1 MTSLDKATLI
11 QKIRDE
17 KARLADID
25 AEKRLLVGRLAELQ
39 DKLTSLSLS
48 GPTVEALPHKVA
60 SPRSNQEKIT
70 LFRSLFRGRMDVF
83 PKFWRNQRKQSIGYA
98 PACGNEWVHGVCDKP
113 RVRCGECPNQAFLP
127 VTDQVIKDHLQGRH
141 VVGVYPL
148 LEDDTCAILA
158 IDFDGKAWAD
168 DVSSFLET
176 SIKLGMTPAVER
188 SRSGKGAHVWFFFE
202 ECVSAASARKMG
214 CYLITQTMT
223 QRHQIS
229 MASYD
234 RLFPSQDTMPRG
246 GFGNLIALPLQYE
259 ARRAGNTV
267 FVDNRWAPYED
278 QWGYLASLD
287 RLPRS
292 RVEALAE
299 MASQEGRIIGV
310 QIPSL
315 SDEPGDK
322 TARSQEGPQIVSIE
336 DPLPKSV
343 RADLDRGVL
352 VEKSGLPSSLI
363 NQIKRLAA
371 FQNPE
376 FYKRQSLRLS
386 TALTPRVITCAED
399 LSEAVALPR
408 GCLFDLEEL
417 LATHDI
423 TLRIEDRQTAGER
436 IDVAFQGELTAAQK
450 RAADVILGSDIGV
463 FVAVPGMG
471 KTVVGIH
478 LIAER
483 KRATLVLVHR
493 TQLLDQWR
501 EQLAVFLGLDVKEIG
516 QIGGGRR
523 KQTGL
528 VDVAM
533 IQSLARRK
541 DLSEFA
547 GRYGN
552 VIVDECH
559 HIPAVSFEKVLK
571 EVRAKHL
578 TGLTATP
585 IRRDGHHP
593 ILHYYL
599 GPIRYSFDRK
609 DQAVRGFFRHRLFVR
624 ETSFSIDVDGTRTG
638 IQHIYQRLALDP
650 KRNEM
655 ILDDVIRALEEGRSP
670 LVLTERRDHLQFL
683 ADRLEGMTP
692 NLVVLQGG
700 MGTQKRREALDRLAD
715 LSDDEERLVISTGR
729 FTGEG
734 FDDPRLDTLFL
745 AMPIAWRG
753 TLVQYAGRLHRAY
766 RGKADDRIYDYVD
779 LKVPMLGRMFQKRM
793 KGYASMRYEVADSD
807 EAAAK
812 ELNELT
818 LEYDQEA
825 LQSFGRSI

>member
-1 MTSLDKATLI
+1 
-11 QKIRDE
+11 
-17 KARLADID
+17 
-25 AEKRLLVGRLAELQ
+25 
-39 DKLTSLSLS
+39 
-48 GPTVEALPHKVA
+48 
-60 SPRSNQEKIT
+60 
-70 LFRSLFRGRMDVF
+70 
-83 PKFWRNQRKQSIGYA
+83 
-98 PACGNEWVHGVCDKP
+98 
-113 RVRCGECPNQAFLP
+113 

-148 LEDDTCAILA
+148 LKDESCAFLA
-158 IDFDGKAWAD
+158 IDFDGKSWTD
-168 DVSSFLET
+168 DVSSILET
-176 SIKLGMTPAVER
+176 SNKLGMTPAVER

-202 ECVSAASARKMG
+202 ESVSAASARKMG
-214 CYLITQTMT
+214 CYLITRTMA
-223 QRHQIS
+223 QRHQMS
-229 MASYD
+229 MTSYD

-267 FVDNRWAPYED
+267 FVDSSWTPHDD
-278 QWGYLASLD
+278 QWDYLASLD

-310 QIPSL
+310 QLPPS
-315 SDEPGDK
+315 SEE
-322 TARSQEGPQIVSIE
+322 TETTRSQEGPRIVSIE
-336 DPLPKSV
+336 DPLPKWV
-343 RADLDRGVL
+343 RVDLGREVL
-352 VEKSGLPSSLI
+352 VAKSGLPSPLF

-399 LSEAVALPR
+399 LPEAVALPR
-408 GCLFDLEEL
+408 GCLLDLEEL
-417 LATHDI
+417 LRTLDI
-423 TLRIEDRQTAGER
+423 SLRIEDQRTAGQP
-436 IDVAFQGELTAAQK
+436 IDVAFQGKLTTLQK
-450 RAADVILGSDIGV
+450 RAVEAMSEFDIGV
-463 FVAVPGMG
+463 FVAPPGMG
-471 KTVVGIH
+471 KTVVGAH
-478 LIAER
+478 LIADR
-483 KRATLVLVHR
+483 KRSTLVLVHR

-501 EQLAVFLGLDVKEIG
+501 EQLAVFLDLEVKEIG

-541 DLSEFA
+541 DLTEIVGS
-547 GRYGN
+547 YGN

-559 HIPAVSFEKVLK
+559 HVPAVSFESVLK
-571 EVRAKHL
+571 EVSAKYI

-599 GPIRYSFDRK
+599 GPIRYSIDRK
-609 DQAVRGFFRHRLFVR
+609 SQAARESFRHRLFVR
-624 ETSFSIDVDGTRTG
+624 ETSFSLEAGESAK
-638 IQHIYQRLALDP
+638 IQHVYQRLAQDS

-655 ILDDVIRALEEGRSP
+655 ILDDVIRALEDGRSP

-683 ADRLEGMTP
+683 ADQLEGMTA

-700 MGTQKRREALDRLAD
+700 MGTRKRREALERLAS

-729 FTGEG
+729 FAGEG

-745 AMPIAWRG
+745 TMPVSWRG
-753 TLVQYAGRLHRAY
+753 TLVQYAGRLHRTY
-766 RGKADDRIYDYVD
+766 RKKSDVHIFDYADF
-779 LKVPMLGRMFQKRM
+779 KVPMLERMFQKRM
-793 KGYASMRYEVADSD
+793 KGYAAMGYEVADSD
-807 EAAAK
+807 EASADQP
-812 ELNELT
+812 NELT

-825 LQSFGRSI
+825 LRDFGRSI